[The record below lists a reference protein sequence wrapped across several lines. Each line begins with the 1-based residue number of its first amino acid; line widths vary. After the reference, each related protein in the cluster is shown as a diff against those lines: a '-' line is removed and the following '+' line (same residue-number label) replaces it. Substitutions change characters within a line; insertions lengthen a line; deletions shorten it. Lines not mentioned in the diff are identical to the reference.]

1 MALEAVRQQQRR
13 GWRAGNLKR
22 RGMAICVSRPVPED
36 LGSDIEDRDEALQL
50 DLTEAERSRKPRVE
64 ACSERGVLASLGLGL
79 LVRGLFTI
87 RVADPLGLH
96 DQPVYT
102 DIPVSQAAIPDLSC
116 RNLYLQ
122 LCRGPPGNG
131 ASSYDKREK
140 IAKQKARQLAKKSK
154 LKRLLGRMDGAPCT
168 APVDNVAALDQ
179 LLSSSR
185 DDTASGGD
193 LIRQQGAR
201 SHKPRP
207 AARPAAQTEE
217 QPTSQPAEEPDCPAA
232 SAPMLPAQRLTPTV
246 QQAQQRSSSRPTKN
260 HAVMVKP
267 PDMTPA
273 RGTAGSA
280 PDKPALALH
289 PAPQASGRAA
299 KRLRQQDAGG
309 GQQQQPTAHTMA
321 ARQQP
326 SAAATAAAGAAA
338 AAATALQSTAVRV
351 AGMVRAKT
359 AGKKA
364 DSNGKQLGSEQLGG
378 KQLKGKQL
386 ESKEG
391 PAQASVGQASRPLS
405 RMQRLMSQAAQHK
418 ADMAAARQ
426 APLWPIVQEPLALLW
441 LQEEAAR
448 AAHSAYAQQ
457 AQKGRQQQKQAFFKR
472 TRTGQPLMRYR
483 VEKILQALQS

>member
-1 MALEAVRQQQRR
+1 MSS
-13 GWRAGNLKR
+13 AGN
-22 RGMAICVSRPVPED
+22 
-36 LGSDIEDRDEALQL
+36 
-50 DLTEAERSRKPRVE
+50 
-64 ACSERGVLASLGLGL
+64 
-79 LVRGLFTI
+79 
-87 RVADPLGLH
+87 
-96 DQPVYT
+96 
-102 DIPVSQAAIPDLSC
+102 
-116 RNLYLQ
+116 
-122 LCRGPPGNG
+122 
-131 ASSYDKREK
+131 SYDKREK

-217 QPTSQPAEEPDCPAA
+217 QPISQAAEEQDCPAA
-232 SAPMLPAQRLTPTV
+232 SAPTLPAQRLTPAV
-246 QQAQQRSSSRPTKN
+246 QQAQQQSSRRPTKT
-260 HAVMVKP
+260 HAVLVKP
-267 PDMTPA
+267 PEMNPA

-299 KRLRQQDAGG
+299 KRLRQQDASG
-309 GQQQQPTAHTMA
+309 GQQQQL
-321 ARQQP
+321 
-326 SAAATAAAGAAA
+326 SAAATAA

-351 AGMVRAKT
+351 AGMVRAKP

-364 DSNGKQLGSEQLGG
+364 DSNGKQLGNEQLGG
-378 KQLKGKQL
+378 KQLKGQQL

-426 APLWPIVQEPLALLW
+426 A
-441 LQEEAAR
+441 EEAAR

>member
-1 MALEAVRQQQRR
+1 MSS
-13 GWRAGNLKR
+13 AG
-22 RGMAICVSRPVPED
+22 
-36 LGSDIEDRDEALQL
+36 
-50 DLTEAERSRKPRVE
+50 
-64 ACSERGVLASLGLGL
+64 
-79 LVRGLFTI
+79 
-87 RVADPLGLH
+87 
-96 DQPVYT
+96 
-102 DIPVSQAAIPDLSC
+102 
-116 RNLYLQ
+116 
-122 LCRGPPGNG
+122 
-131 ASSYDKREK
+131 SYDKREK

-193 LIRQQGAR
+193 VIRQQGAR

-217 QPTSQPAEEPDCPAA
+217 QPTSQPAEEQDCPAA
-232 SAPMLPAQRLTPTV
+232 SAPMLPAQRLTPAV
-246 QQAQQRSSSRPTKN
+246 QHAQQRSSSRPTKT
-260 HAVMVKP
+260 HAV
-267 PDMTPA
+267 
-273 RGTAGSA
+273 
-280 PDKPALALH
+280 LA
-289 PAPQASGRAA
+289 SSRAA
-299 KRLRQQDAGG
+299 KRLRQQDASG
-309 GQQQQPTAHTMA
+309 GQQ
-321 ARQQP
+321 QQP
-326 SAAATAAAGAAA
+326 SAAATAA

-351 AGMVRAKT
+351 AGMVRAKP

-364 DSNGKQLGSEQLGG
+364 DSNGKELGSEQLGG
-378 KQLKGKQL
+378 KQLKGQQL

-391 PAQASVGQASRPLS
+391 QAQASVGQASRPLS

-426 APLWPIVQEPLALLW
+426 A
-441 LQEEAAR
+441 EEAAR
-448 AAHSAYAQQ
+448 AAHSAYAKQ